1 MVGNFSLFLKPN
13 GIKIF
18 LINDKNVI
26 IETWIKYDLKMFK
39 KKNRIQFS
47 NELLVVL
54 KVIASWNKS
63 KSIMTYL
70 NSNKNE

>member
-1 MVGNFSLFLKPN
+1 
-13 GIKIF
+13 
-18 LINDKNVI
+18 
-26 IETWIKYDLKMFK
+26 MFK

-54 KVIASWNKS
+54 KVIVSWDKS

-70 NSNKNE
+70 NSNKNIKIILENDNFNYKILIVKLTKQL